1 MAKMRINVE
10 NQKQVL
16 EMHKNGIGIKQIA
29 RSLKLSR
36 NSVRKILRGCN
47 DAPSAPS
54 VPDWAGT
61 VDWQKILLAA
71 GRGVPLNVLHEE
83 NFNPSEVTYLRF
95 WRYVRTLKP
104 TDEVVSMV
112 LHHKPGE
119 KIFFD
124 FCDGIDVVVR
134 NTGEVRSTQLLV
146 GVLAFSSRTFGVFI
160 EDQRQATFMRG
171 IEKIL
176 AYFGGVTPYVTID
189 NLKSGVHKAHIYD
202 PVTNASFVE
211 FANHYG
217 FAVIPARPVHPRD
230 KAKNEAGIG
239 VVQRQFYPRV
249 REKTFGSLTELNKE
263 FYQYCE
269 TLNASVMKDYG
280 VSRNERF
287 ETEKSLLLSLPAQA
301 WEPALWKTAKVHS
314 DCHIQVE
321 KKFYSVPHTYV
332 GKHVKVRI
340 KAKTIEV
347 FSEENESLAVHAKL
361 GSREIYSTHEAHYP
375 EHKVQVARFEIK
387 HAFAEAGKVG
397 PETTKLME
405 SLLSGSHPLRYLRR
419 AQGILRLVQ
428 SQKVSASS
436 LEHASKLGLLFNKTQ
451 YEFIKSAAEQHEANG
466 QRTLAIAAPRRC
478 LTEVHLHNKE

>member
-1 MAKMRINVE
+1 MRINVE

-16 EMHKNGIGIKQIA
+16 EMHKNGVGIKQIA

-36 NSVRKILRGCN
+36 NSVRKILRGSD
-47 DAPSAPS
+47 DAPSNPN
-54 VPDWAGT
+54 VPAWACA
-61 VDWQKILLAA
+61 VDWQKIVLAA

-83 NFNPSEVTYLRF
+83 NVNPLEVPYLRF
-95 WRYVRTLKP
+95 WRHFRTLKP
-104 TDEVVSMV
+104 TDAVVSMV

-124 FCDGIDVVVR
+124 FCDGIDVVDR
-134 NTGEVRSTQLLV
+134 KTGEVRSTQLLV

-160 EDQRQATFMRG
+160 EDQKQATFIRG

-217 FAVIPARPVHPRD
+217 FAVVPARPLHPRD

-249 REKTFGSLTELNKE
+249 REKTFASLTDLNKE
-263 FYQYCE
+263 FYQYCDN
-269 TLNASVMKDYG
+269 LNASVMKDYG

-287 ETEKSLLLSLPAQA
+287 ETEKSLLLPLPSQA
-301 WEPALWKTAKVHS
+301 WEPAQWKTAKVHS

-332 GKHVKVRI
+332 GRYVKVRI

-361 GSREIYSTHEAHYP
+361 GNRELYSTHEAHYP

-387 HAFAEAGKVG
+387 HAFAEASKVG

-405 SLLSGSHPLRYLRR
+405 GLLSGSHPLRYLRR

-436 LEHASKLGLLFNKTQ
+436 LEHACKLGLLFNKTQ

-466 QRTLAIAAPRRC
+466 QRTLAIVAPRRC